1 LRGVIVLNIP
11 PPPSDRL
18 WYGFKSRPDLGLRIV
33 PFYGENKLGND
44 NTLFSRAINKS
55 IDVVVNRLK
64 EEIHKFIL
72 LPNMDDI
79 PIRIMDPFPT
89 TNEKSEQSPETYS

>member
-1 LRGVIVLNIP
+1 MRGVIVLNIP

-55 IDVVVNRLK
+55 IDVVVNRYRKLFHYFL
-64 EEIHKFIL
+64 INFV
-72 LPNMDDI
+72 
-79 PIRIMDPFPT
+79 F
-89 TNEKSEQSPETYS
+89 

>member
-1 LRGVIVLNIP
+1 MRFFEAVGNIFHIFLNCQVASLRGVIVLNIP

-55 IDVVVNRLK
+55 IDVVVNRYRKLFHYFL
-64 EEIHKFIL
+64 INFVL
-72 LPNMDDI
+72 
-79 PIRIMDPFPT
+79 
-89 TNEKSEQSPETYS
+89 